1 MIDIHSHILWD
12 VDDGPSSMEESLE
25 ILERASHDG
34 IHGMIATSHYK
45 HPLYSVAFQDV
56 EEKINLLQEE
66 LMKNNIPITLY
77 VGHEVRLSNH
87 IINSHQTMQYH
98 TLAKSR
104 YLLLELPSSTVPLY
118 TIAIIQNLIEIG
130 ITPIIAH
137 PERNIAILERPAI
150 LEKLVNNGAFAQITA
165 GSITGHFG
173 RQIQKRSLQFIQSN
187 LVHTYGSDVHHLTK
201 RPLLFKEGLAY
212 LEKKKLSSKVD
223 SFLKNNQRIINNQP
237 LILMELE
244 HSKM

>member
-12 VDDGPSSMEESLE
+12 VDDGPSSIEESLQ
-25 ILERASHDG
+25 ILELASQNG

-45 HPLYSVAFQDV
+45 HPLYSVPFQEV
-56 EEKINLLQEE
+56 ENKVNLLQEE
-66 LMKNNIPITLY
+66 LKKNNIPITLY
-77 VGHEVRLSNH
+77 VGHEVRLSSNL
-87 IINSHQTMQYH
+87 ISSHMTMQYH

-118 TIAIIQNLIEIG
+118 TISIIQHLIRLE

-137 PERNIAILERPAI
+137 PERNKSIIERPTILENLIAH
-150 LEKLVNNGAFAQITA
+150 GALAQITA

-173 RQIQKRSLQFIQSN
+173 RQIQKRSLQFIHSN

-201 RPLLFKEGLAY
+201 RPLLFKEGLSY
-212 LEKKKLSSKVD
+212 LEKKKLSSKVEI
-223 SFLKNNQRIINNQP
+223 FLENNQRIINNQP
-237 LILMELE
+237 LILKELE
-244 HSKM
+244 HSK